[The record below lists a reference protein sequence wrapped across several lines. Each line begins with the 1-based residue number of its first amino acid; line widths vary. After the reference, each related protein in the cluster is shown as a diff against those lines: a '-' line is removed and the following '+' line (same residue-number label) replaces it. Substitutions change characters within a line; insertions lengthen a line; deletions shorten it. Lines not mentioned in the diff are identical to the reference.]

1 MELSREL
8 DEQFDRLV
16 NECRVSGEI
25 NQELYTEYDVK
36 RGLRDA
42 NGKGVLTGLTEIS
55 DVLSYKSVN
64 GKKMPAEG
72 ELYFQGYNAV
82 SYTHLSQ
89 SVWYMIS
96 QAHSA
101 RLWI

>member
-1 MELSREL
+1 MMELSREL

-42 NGKGVLTGLTEIS
+42 NGKGVLTGLTEDGRLMINDPNS
-55 DVLSYKSVN
+55 ITRSEKRWDIDTIVGQVKS
-64 GKKMPAEG
+64 AWT
-72 ELYFQGYNAV
+72 
-82 SYTHLSQ
+82 YT
-89 SVWYMIS
+89 VP
-96 QAHSA
+96 
-101 RLWI
+101 

>member
-1 MELSREL
+1 MGCVCMSNITMMELSREL

-64 GKKMPAEG
+64 GKKMPA
-72 ELYFQGYNAV
+72 LTADSVKKSVV
-82 SYTHLSQ
+82 S
-89 SVWYMIS
+89 M
-96 QAHSA
+96 
-101 RLWI
+101 RLPSKTAK

>member
-1 MELSREL
+1 MGCVCMSNITMMELSREL

-42 NGKGVLTGLTEIS
+42 NGKGPMSFHIKVWMERRCLQMENCIS
-55 DVLSYKSVN
+55 RDTMYR
-64 GKKMPAEG
+64 
-72 ELYFQGYNAV
+72 
-82 SYTHLSQ
+82 
-89 SVWYMIS
+89 I
-96 QAHSA
+96 
-101 RLWI
+101 

>member
-1 MELSREL
+1 MGCVCMSNITMMELSREL

-55 DVLSYKSVN
+55 DVLSYKCGWKEDACRGGIVFPGIQCTRSDP
-64 GKKMPAEG
+64 G
-72 ELYFQGYNAV
+72 
-82 SYTHLSQ
+82 
-89 SVWYMIS
+89 I
-96 QAHSA
+96 
-101 RLWI
+101 